1 MVFHLLLPGIHEQ
14 CRSSLQA
21 YTGKSLTLAQEDF
34 LLSLEYFSVAL
45 VFYVLAV
52 VVGYIEKQ
60 EGMLKPSLWILTKM
74 EQYSF
79 SLGRPRQETKQQKK
93 ERIRKQKLEK
103 MKEARRKA
111 NRTKPFVP
119 LPVRP
124 PWLLLPKHLYKDYE
138 FWILTL
144 KGDTYWSKK
153 QDVLCQI
160 EHAQTPHKAV
170 FGFPET
176 IGEAHRTSFVTK
188 ANIVLDL
195 LYQNQVLRWKFKNF
209 LNKVRILRFSKV
221 NTTDPIT
228 LEPFK
233 YPVSFPSFKQQKIFT
248 FEAGSFIKHC
258 HKKLLDNEGEI
269 PAPQFP
275 KNPLTN
281 EKFTL
286 TQLMG
291 LLDQCR
297 QVSQTSWAIEA
308 LIECQYDI
316 TTFVAVHTK
325 PLRLHA
331 IRTTMAN
338 VSSWDAI
345 DILYDFIKSQY
356 LFHKKA
362 FLSNTYRWAI
372 TYRPHHP
379 KLNTWRK
386 LCLKWYE
393 TDILIEEY
401 DTKETFL
408 KVISDK
414 TFPLCTV
421 PHDLQVLRKLSLKSQ
436 DSSDGS
442 SSPRDTESEG

>member
-1 MVFHLLLPGIHEQ
+1 
-14 CRSSLQA
+14 
-21 YTGKSLTLAQEDF
+21 
-34 LLSLEYFSVAL
+34 
-45 VFYVLAV
+45 VLAV

-60 EGMLKPSLWILTKM
+60 EDMLKQFLWILNKM
-74 EQYSF
+74 ESNSF

-103 MKEARRKA
+103 AKEARRKA
-111 NRTKPFVP
+111 NHAKSFVP

-124 PWLLLPKHLYKDYE
+124 PWLVLPKYLYKDYE

-153 QDVLCQI
+153 QDLLNQI
-160 EHAQTPHKAV
+160 EKVQTPQKSI
-170 FGFPET
+170 FQFPET
-176 IGEAHRTSFVTK
+176 YTEANRKSFLEK
-188 ANIVLDL
+188 ADSVLSL
-195 LYQNQVLRWKFKNF
+195 LDQNQVLRWKFKNF

-221 NTTDPIT
+221 NTADPIT

-233 YPVSFPSFKQQKIFT
+233 YPVSFPSFKQQKRFT
-248 FEAGSFIKHC
+248 FEAESFIKHC
-258 HKKLLDNEGEI
+258 HKKLLNNEGEI

-281 EKFTL
+281 EEFTL

-297 QVSQTSWAIEA
+297 QVSQTSWVIEA
-308 LIECQYDI
+308 FIECQYDM
-316 TTFVAVHTK
+316 TTFLAVHSK
-325 PLRLHA
+325 PLRLQA

-362 FLSNTYRWAI
+362 FHSNTYRWAI

-379 KLNTWRK
+379 KVNAWRK

-414 TFPLCTV
+414 TIVLCTL

-436 DSSDGS
+436 DLSDGS